1 MATVSEN
8 IATIIEQAE
17 ALDEIITQFRAAKAI
32 IDAAETAKIQGVDLY
47 AEQSKRIVAGFEF
60 NAQYLDGVAV
70 PSWLCGGTLNLSTSA
85 TWEIGYNEFAN
96 RLGLSLPHTKNVI
109 AKIRPTQTGK
119 HMIWE
124 TLTHAE
130 VGSVGLP

>member
-1 MATVSEN
+1 MFVDGLGQETCRDLGHLQLGFSSM
-8 IATIIEQAE
+8 
-17 ALDEIITQFRAAKAI
+17 

-47 AEQSKRIVAGFEF
+47 AEESKRIVAGFEF

-70 PSWLCGGTLNLSTSA
+70 PSWLCGGKLNLSTDP
-85 TWEIGYNEFAN
+85 TWEIGYNEFAT

-109 AKIRPTQTGK
+109 AKVRPTGTGK